1 MMLER
6 YEIFR
11 SYVRENFSQTTQE
24 LTDRAIEYAAER
36 LAGEVRYDGSPLLD
50 HAVQVALI
58 AIKEI
63 GLGRNS
69 AVASIIHDVVRL
81 ADKRKDGNLIELL
94 EQIRSLFGEQVVGI
108 TVGLANISSI
118 KLKASKE
125 QASDFR
131 DMIVSYSED
140 PRVILIKL
148 ADRLEVMRSLSMF
161 PKEKWRKKSW
171 ESMNLYAQIAHKLGL
186 YNIKSE
192 LEDIALSYLE
202 PEAFN
207 NIKLKLE
214 QTESERQTFIAR
226 FVEPIAAR
234 IDAHNAIMPEA
245 QQIKYHLKSRTK
257 SIFSIWNKM
266 RKQHVPFEGVYDIF
280 AIRIIIDC
288 AKELEKSQ
296 CWMVYS
302 IVSDIYT
309 PNTERMRDWITIP
322 KSNGYESLH
331 TTVAAGGGRWV
342 EIQIRTERMNDVAER
357 GIAAHWRY
365 KGVKQDAQTSEQWL
379 THLRELMEDTTHS
392 LAQRFDAK
400 PASGEIFVF
409 TPNGDIRKL
418 PEGATLL
425 DFAFDIHT
433 SLGSTCSGGKVN
445 GRAVPIREVLRNGDI
460 AEIFTQKNQTPK
472 ADWLNFVVTSKAK
485 NKIKSFMR
493 EEQAKNAKIGREELE
508 RKLKNWKMTCP
519 IDEAV
524 AYLVKHYK
532 LRTGTQLYEAVA
544 TERYDMADIKEIL
557 TRWLSGEADEE
568 RRTAV
573 AEAEA
578 ERQRRMSQQREPSSG
593 DALVIDEKINNIEYK
608 LAKCCNPIKGDDIFG
623 FITISS
629 GITIHR
635 NDCPNAQRLRE
646 NYPYRIMEAR
656 WRANADGSFRASVA
670 IVAQDSA
677 GLANRITEVIS
688 HDLKLNMR
696 TISFSSRS
704 DGSVIGT
711 VSVEVSGAGVVDML
725 IHSLMRIKGVQR
737 AYRVK

>member
-1 MMLER
+1 MLER

-58 AIKEI
+58 AVKEI

-81 ADKRKDGNLIELL
+81 ADKRKEGNLIELL

-161 PKEKWRKKSW
+161 PKEKWRKKNW

-207 NIKLKLE
+207 DIKRKLE

-331 TTVAAGGGRWV
+331 TTVAAGSGRWV